1 MDARRGMLPKMK
13 MFARRGRMKRKI
25 LPARRGMSK
34 PEIVKAGHGMLP
46 KMRVIEAE
54 DLFAR
59 RGMLN
64 SMNRAT
70 SKKERNQEEEREEEF
85 SFSIYTNSR
94 STANAARCY
103 YTYHIRYM
111 RKCRLKEVQK
121 KKNFLSKKNSFFFE

>member
-1 MDARRGMLPKMK
+1 MKLYYYCGGLPGIEDVTLVARRGISKPEIMDARRGMLPKMK

-94 STANAARCY
+94 STANAARC
-103 YTYHIRYM
+103 
-111 RKCRLKEVQK
+111 
-121 KKNFLSKKNSFFFE
+121 